1 MDSVAWLSETRSSP
15 AASVKTI
22 IEFRQQQNSSFKE
35 AENPSGETKDKNYNL
50 SGQLPSAA
58 GTDLFSSEDF
68 LLERR

>member
-15 AASVKTI
+15 VASVKTI
-22 IEFRQQQNSSFKE
+22 EFKQQQNSSFKE

>member
-22 IEFRQQQNSSFKE
+22 EFKQQHNSSFKE